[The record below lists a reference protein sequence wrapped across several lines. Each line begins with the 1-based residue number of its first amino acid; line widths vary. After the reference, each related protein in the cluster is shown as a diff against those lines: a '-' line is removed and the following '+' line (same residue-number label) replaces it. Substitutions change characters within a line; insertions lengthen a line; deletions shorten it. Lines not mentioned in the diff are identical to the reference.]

1 MLEVPV
7 SLLMAAAGFAIGGA
21 FGATARLAE
30 FCTLGA
36 IADAFL
42 GADRRRLRSWFL
54 AIAVALLLSQAM
66 DAAGWIDL
74 RQSIYL
80 TADLPWLGAILGGLC
95 FGFGMALVGTCGYGA
110 LVRLGGGDLRYLVVA
125 IVLGV
130 AAHMTLGGLFGALRV
145 SAIEAT
151 NLTLASDSQGLP
163 DLLAQ
168 GLGLS
173 AADLRWPVSAAV
185 IAGLLL
191 YCFADRG
198 FRASPAAL
206 GGGVVMGLLVAA
218 AWYATGVLGA
228 DDFDP
233 APLRAL
239 SFVTPVGD
247 TLLYL
252 MTFTGSTLD
261 FGIGSVAGVVAGA
274 FLANLA
280 KGTVRLEGFDGRR
293 ELTRHLSGAVLMGFG
308 GVTALG
314 CTVGQGISAVS
325 ALALSGPLAL
335 AAIFLGA
342 YLGLR
347 FLEKGRLWG
356 RASVFSAR

>member
-1 MLEVPV
+1 MPEVPV
-7 SLLMAAAGFAIGGA
+7 SLLMAISGFAIGGA

-42 GADRRRLRSWFL
+42 GADRRRLRSWLL
-54 AIAVALLLSQAM
+54 AIAVATLLSQAM

-74 RQSIYL
+74 RQSVYL
-80 TADLPWLGAILGGLC
+80 TSDFPWLGAAFGGLC

-125 IVLGV
+125 VVLGV
-130 AAHMTLGGLFGALRV
+130 AAHMTLGGLFGVFRV
-145 SAIEAT
+145 SVIETT
-151 NLTLASDSQGLP
+151 NLDLAARSQGLV
-163 DLLAQ
+163 DLAAEATA
-168 GLGLS
+168 LS
-173 AADLRWPVSAAV
+173 ASDLRWPLVAAIV
-185 IAGLLL
+185 LGPLL
-191 YCFADRG
+191 YCCADRG
-198 FRASPAAL
+198 FLRSSAALL
-206 GGGVVMGLLVAA
+206 GGGLMGLLVAA
-218 AWYATGVLGA
+218 AWFATGVLGA

-233 APLRAL
+233 APLRSL
-239 SFVTPVGD
+239 TFVTPVGD
-247 TLLYL
+247 ALLYL

-280 KGTVRLEGFDGRR
+280 KGTLRLEGFDGRR
-293 ELTRHLSGAVLMGFG
+293 EMVRHLGGAILMGFG

-314 CTVGQGISAVS
+314 CTVGQGITAIST
-325 ALALSGPLAL
+325 LALSGPLAL

-347 FLEKGRLWG
+347 FLETGRLWR
-356 RASVFSAR
+356 RASPISAR

>member
-1 MLEVPV
+1 MSEVPV
-7 SLLMAAAGFAIGGA
+7 SLLMAASGFAIGGA

-42 GADRRRLRSWFL
+42 SADRRRLRSWFL

-80 TADLPWLGAILGGLC
+80 TGDLPWLGAILGGLC

-110 LVRLGGGDLRYLVVA
+110 LVRLGSGDLRYLVVA
-125 IVLGV
+125 VVLGV
-130 AAHMTLGGLFGALRV
+130 AAQMTLGGLFGAFRV

-151 NLTLASDSQGLP
+151 DLALAADSQGIP
-163 DLLAQ
+163 DLLAHT
-168 GLGLS
+168 LGLS
-173 AADLRWPVSAAV
+173 AAGLRWPVTV
-185 IAGLLL
+185 TVLAGLLI
-191 YCFADRG
+191 YCFADRR
-198 FRASPAAL
+198 FRESRPALA
-206 GGGVVMGLLVAA
+206 GGVVMGLLVAA
-218 AWYATGVLGA
+218 AWFATGVLGA

-247 TLLYL
+247 ALLYL

-293 ELTRHLSGAVLMGFG
+293 ELIRHLAGAVLMGFG

-325 ALALSGPLAL
+325 TLALSGPLAL

-347 FLEKGRLWG
+347 FLETGRLLG
-356 RASVFSAR
+356 GTSAFTAR